1 MSQYDL
7 SLHLAKQSDS
17 EPLFYHHHVFHIII
31 YVSDVDM
38 IIPKH
43 DYTV

>member
-1 MSQYDL
+1 MI
-7 SLHLAKQSDS
+7 LAYTLPSRVTVN
-17 EPLFYHHHVFHIII
+17 LFFYHHHVFHIII

-43 DYTV
+43 DSTV